1 MSDSEKN
8 MPTICCSCFTL
19 LGMKTT
25 YYQAFHLMLISC
37 KSKVSTKWLVVT
49 RIKFESYGT
58 LFNEAYFIFNEN
70 LVDNQYHF
78 GQMEN
83 DQTAEAFYEDDRSID
98 ETQENGNS
106 ALSRFMPTLL
116 PDDEI
121 PEENISLNVKQRAAF
136 DLVSGVGKK
145 LCQIQGY

>member
-8 MPTICCSCFTL
+8 MPTNCCSCFTL

-25 YYQAFHLMLISC
+25 YYLALATYINKLQEQSVDEVAS
-37 KSKVSTKWLVVT
+37 SN

-83 DQTAEAFYEDDRSID
+83 DQTAEAFYEDDINID

-106 ALSRFMPTLL
+106 ALSGLCQHCCQMMKFRKRT
-116 PDDEI
+116 
-121 PEENISLNVKQRAAF
+121 
-136 DLVSGVGKK
+136 LVSMLNNV
-145 LCQIQGY
+145 LLLI

>member
-1 MSDSEKN
+1 
-8 MPTICCSCFTL
+8 
-19 LGMKTT
+19 MKTT
-25 YYQAFHLMLISC
+25 YYLALATYINKLQEQSVDEVAS
-37 KSKVSTKWLVVT
+37 SN

-83 DQTAEAFYEDDRSID
+83 DQTAEAFYEDDINID

-106 ALSRFMPTLL
+106 ALSGLCQHCSQMMKFRKRT
-116 PDDEI
+116 
-121 PEENISLNVKQRAAF
+121 
-136 DLVSGVGKK
+136 LVSMLNNV
-145 LCQIQGY
+145 LLLI

>member
-1 MSDSEKN
+1 MPDSEKN

-19 LGMKTT
+19 LGMKTNYYLALAT
-25 YYQAFHLMLISC
+25 YINKLQEQSVDEVAS
-37 KSKVSTKWLVVT
+37 SN

-78 GQMEN
+78 GQREN
-83 DQTAEAFYEDDRSID
+83 DQTAEAFYEDDRNIG

-121 PEENISLNVKQRAAF
+121 SEENISVNVKQRAAF

-145 LCQIQGY
+145 LCQIQGC